1 MTLRRSLL
9 TCLLCAVACGPTK
22 KATRDDAPLAGPT
35 PEIDAAAHAADRPD
49 ADKALDAG
57 RKPLGFLTFMG
68 VRRGERVADLGAG
81 GGWTTELLSRVVG
94 DKGVVYAQNAPKMI
108 AIIGTKVTDALAART
123 QKNIVRVDR
132 EFDDPLP
139 PEANNLDLVVM
150 NIIYHDTVW
159 LGVDRDR
166 MNKAVFAALRP
177 GGHYVIADSSAVD
190 GSGTEACKTLH
201 RIDRAVVRQEVLRA
215 GFVLEAASPLYKNP
229 EDTRDWNS
237 SPRAAGEKRGTSDR
251 FLLRF
256 AKR

>member
-1 MTLRRSLL
+1 MTNRLLFSLV
-9 TCLLCAVACGPTK
+9 LCAAACAPSK
-22 KATRDDAPLAGPT
+22 KSTRDDGPLNGPT
-35 PEIDAAAHAADRPD
+35 PEIEAAAHAADRPD
-49 ADKALDAG
+49 ADKALDGG

-68 VRRGERVADLGAG
+68 VRSGQRVADLGTG
-81 GGWTTELLSRVVG
+81 GGWTAELLARVVG
-94 DKGVVYAQNAPKMI
+94 DKGVVFAQNAPKML
-108 AIIGTKVTDALAART
+108 AIIGAKGPETLAARPH
-123 QKNIVRVDR
+123 KNIVRVER

-159 LGVDRDR
+159 LEVDRAR
-166 MNKAVFAALRP
+166 MNKAVFAALRH
-177 GGHYVIADSSAVD
+177 GGHYVISDSSAVD
-190 GSGTEACKTLH
+190 GTGTDACKTLH
-201 RIDRAVVRQEVLRA
+201 RIDRKLVREEVLRA
-215 GFVLEAASPLYKNP
+215 GFVLEAESPLFKNP